1 MVGAAVAG
9 DTEMIVQWM
18 ILFSAITAPP
28 QASRPVYNCPE
39 AVRATASAYR
49 LSELPEEIRQDLM
62 ALTNDEITD
71 EDVPLLATNAP
82 TAAERNHATVRFA
95 QALRFRDLWLIQFEG
110 ALFSGVPTIGYVI
123 VEKGRFKLSPRYTFG
138 GPACL
143 DQGRPGRCREFR
155 TATYPNGR
163 QPTPGAP

>member
-1 MVGAAVAG
+1 
-9 DTEMIVQWM
+9 
-18 ILFSAITAPP
+18 
-28 QASRPVYNCPE
+28 
-39 AVRATASAYR
+39 